1 MTEKQIYEYI
11 VEHCPYCALCGS
23 TQNLHILHILYRSEG
38 GPTSL
43 WNLIRLCEKCHTKVH
58 SSKRYWQPKLE
69 RFLRTVIIYECNYS
83 KKIIEKILSVP
94 YKYEDKN

>member
-23 TQNLHILHILYRSEG
+23 TQNLHIHHILYRSEG

-58 SSKRYWQPKLE
+58 SSKRYWPIVFFFSGIFGFGI
-69 RFLRTVIIYECNYS
+69 RVMVAS
-83 KKIIEKILSVP
+83 
-94 YKYEDKN
+94 

>member
-23 TQNLHILHILYRSEG
+23 TQNLHIHHILYRSEG

-43 WNLIRLCEKCHTKVH
+43 WNLIRLCEKCHTKI
-58 SSKRYWQPKLE
+58 SFY
-69 RFLRTVIIYECNYS
+69 
-83 KKIIEKILSVP
+83 KKICEKPKKLKKSNKKFYNMQILC
-94 YKYEDKN
+94 